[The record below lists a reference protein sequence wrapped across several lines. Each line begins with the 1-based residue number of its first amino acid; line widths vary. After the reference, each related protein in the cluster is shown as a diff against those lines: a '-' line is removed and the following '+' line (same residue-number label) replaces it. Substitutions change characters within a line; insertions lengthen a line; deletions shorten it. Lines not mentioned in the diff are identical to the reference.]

1 MGGIR
6 RWYIPALVVVAILL
20 PLASGDRYFL
30 TLLNLMLIN
39 AVLALGFYIIFGLTG
54 IFSVAQA
61 AFWGVGAYTAAILTV
76 DHGVPVWASFL
87 LAPTVAA
94 AFGVLLGAPTL
105 RLKTH
110 YLTMATIGFAE
121 VVRQILINWEPVTKG
136 PSGIPG
142 IPPPHLGSFRFN
154 SPLRYYYLALLIT
167 ALVVVVT
174 LRLRSSRLGRGMESI
189 RDDDLAAEAMGVNV
203 TGLKILAFALSA
215 AWAGLAGAMYSH
227 FVRYI
232 SPDVFHLEAAVQVLA
247 MVLIGGRVYVV
258 GAVVGAVVVTLL
270 PEALRTI
277 KDWWA
282 IVYALAILG
291 FLALMPQGLTGLA
304 LQLRDRWLQP
314 RRPPEGSAE

>member
-6 RWYIPALVVVAILL
+6 RWYILALVAVAILL

-30 TLLNLMLIN
+30 TLLNLVLIN

-76 DHGVPVWASFL
+76 DHGFPVWASFL
-87 LAPTVAA
+87 LAPIVAA

-136 PSGIPG
+136 PSGISG
-142 IPPPHLGSFRFN
+142 IPSPHLGSFRFN
-154 SPLRYYYLALLIT
+154 SPLRYYYLALIIT
-167 ALVVVVT
+167 ALVVVVI

-215 AWAGLAGAMYSH
+215 ACAGLAGAMYSH

-258 GAVVGAVVVTLL
+258 GAVVGAIVVTLL

-291 FLALMPQGLTGLA
+291 FLAFMPQGLTGFA